1 MGKAITTNRRRV
13 AATPTAPPLHR
24 APPFCGLTALLLATG
39 LSACG
44 GVQSDP
50 LLALSCPAP
59 TGPVTPSQAYD
70 RLDVTALEELFKDNG
85 VGPGDGLGGRVV
97 ARVLGERYR
106 AGRGVP
112 ADPVKALA
120 WTRAAAV
127 VETTTTQ
134 FIVAPTVGKQPSYTV
149 PLNRTALSGG
159 DPVALLELGT
169 LYAQGRGVPRDE
181 AVAKVLLECGR
192 KGTQPWM

>member
-1 MGKAITTNRRRV
+1 MPGRPIPA
-13 AATPTAPPLHR
+13 R
-24 APPFCGLTALLLATG
+24 APTPPVPALAALLLAG
-39 LSACG
+39 ALSACG
-44 GVQSDP
+44 GVRGDP

-70 RLDVTALEELFKDNG
+70 RLDVAALEGLVKDNG
-85 VGPGDGLGGRVV
+85 VGPGDGPGGRVV

-112 ADPVKALA
+112 ADPAKALA

-127 VETTTTQ
+127 VETSTTQ
-134 FIVAPTVGKQPSYTV
+134 FIVAPAVGKQPSYTV
-149 PLNRTALSGG
+149 PLNRTVLTGG

>member
-1 MGKAITTNRRRV
+1 MPGRPIPAS
-13 AATPTAPPLHR
+13 APALPVPAL
-24 APPFCGLTALLLATG
+24 AALLLTG
-39 LSACG
+39 ALSACG
-44 GVQSDP
+44 GVQGDP

-70 RLDVTALEELFKDNG
+70 RLDVPALEGLVKDNG
-85 VGPGDGLGGRVV
+85 VGPGDGPGGRVV

-112 ADPVKALA
+112 ADPAKALA

-134 FIVAPTVGKQPSYTV
+134 FIVAPAVGKQPSYTV
-149 PLNRTALSGG
+149 PLNRRVLTGG